1 MALST
6 RTYKDLAFS
15 MFANPMNGDIGKSTG
30 ATAVKRAIVGI
41 LKTNFN
47 ERVFQPEFGSNIRA
61 LLFEPMNPITE
72 ERMRTEVE
80 EAVKRHEPR
89 AQVIGVTVEAQ
100 EDQNRYVVKLICG
113 KDIPRALGITS
124 KKTQRAHRLK
134 VSSSNDLRRS

>member
-1 MALST
+1 MSIST

-15 MFANPMNGDIGKSTG
+15 MFSNPMNGDIGKSTG
-30 ATAVKRAIVGI
+30 ATAVKRTIVGI

-72 ERMRTEVE
+72 QRMKTEVE
-80 EAVKRHEPR
+80 EAVKRHEPS

-100 EDQNRYVVKLICG
+100 EEQNRYMVKILFN
-113 KDIPRALGITS
+113 L
-124 KKTQRAHRLK
+124 
-134 VSSSNDLRRS
+134 SSEAEPQELETYFERV

>member
-1 MALST
+1 MAIST

-47 ERVFQPEFGSNIRA
+47 ERMFQPEFGSNIRA
-61 LLFEPMNPITE
+61 LLFVPMNPITE
-72 ERMRTEVE
+72 ERMKTEIE

-89 AQVIGVTVEAQ
+89 AQVIGINVEAQ
-100 EDQNRYVVKLICG
+100 EEQNRYLVNILFN
-113 KDIPRALGITS
+113 
-124 KKTQRAHRLK
+124 
-134 VSSSNDLRRS
+134 VSSEAEPQKIETYFERL

>member
-1 MALST
+1 MATST

-47 ERVFQPEFGSNIRA
+47 ERMFQPEFGSNIRA

-72 ERMRTEVE
+72 ERMKTEIE

-89 AQVIGVTVEAQ
+89 AQVIGINVEAQ
-100 EDQNRYVVKLICG
+100 EEQNRYLVNILFN
-113 KDIPRALGITS
+113 
-124 KKTQRAHRLK
+124 
-134 VSSSNDLRRS
+134 VSSEAEPQKLETYFDRL

>member
-1 MALST
+1 MSIST

-15 MFANPMNGDIGKSTG
+15 MFANPMSGDIGKSTG
-30 ATAVKRAIVGI
+30 ATAVTRAIVGI

-72 ERMRTEVE
+72 QRMKTEVE
-80 EAVKRHEPR
+80 EAVERHEPR

-100 EDQNRYVVKLICG
+100 EEQNRYVVKILFN
-113 KDIPRALGITS
+113 L
-124 KKTQRAHRLK
+124 
-134 VSSSNDLRRS
+134 SSEAEPQELETYFERV